1 MSNNDNN
8 QYTGFQCMECNS
20 GDGLILKDAPWVIE
34 CNKCGHPN
42 DVRWET
48 DDEFYDYLLD
58 KVM

>member
-1 MSNNDNN
+1 MMSNNNN
-8 QYTGFQCMECNS
+8 TYTGFQCRECNS
-20 GDGLILKDAPWVIE
+20 DDGLLIKDAPWVIE

-48 DDEFYDYLLD
+48 DDDFYDFLLD